1 MTRSPSASATGAG
14 HRRFPALSGLRRR
27 WRALDRVQRG
37 LLLLLLLRW
46 IIDAAFLLNVLPLAM
61 RSGWHLHQGGDNA
74 EIFELA
80 RSIVIGAPEESV
92 VGLGQAIV
100 MMPWI
105 ALFNAYLYPDIAAPM
120 SLFDGFLLGGLS
132 VLLVGALARTL
143 TRDGR
148 TALGA
153 AAVWA
158 VLPLV
163 AYFGFFWHPH
173 AEILASTTVPKVA
186 WLNGLSDGPTVFIL
200 MIATLLLAR
209 VMDEREIPFG
219 RSLAVG
225 LLLGLALM
233 WRLQLAPMVA
243 FLLLYVLVA
252 HGWRAFAAALGGAL
266 IGYLPQ
272 AAYNMSA
279 FGLPFTAGYISYGDI
294 VQYDGTFK
302 RPLSDIL
309 LSLPFHPVNPLSQ
322 VVYFVGRRPWLLVPL
337 IAGLAVGAAVFIA
350 LWRERGWRTVAL
362 LLGAPLAYQLPIMAT
377 DVFREDAI
385 RLSMPLIPG
394 LIIAAVYVVLLI
406 VPRLSQ
412 LVPSALRGDAAH
424 KE

>member
-1 MTRSPSASATGAG
+1 
-14 HRRFPALSGLRRR
+14 
-27 WRALDRVQRG
+27 
-37 LLLLLLLRW
+37 
-46 IIDAAFLLNVLPLAM
+46 VLPLAM

-158 VLPLV
+158 VLPLL
-163 AYFGFFWHPH
+163 AYVGFFWHPQ

-200 MIATLLLAR
+200 LIATLLLAR
-209 VMDEREIPFG
+209 VMDRREIPFG
-219 RSLAVG
+219 RSAAVG
-225 LLLGLALM
+225 VLLGLALT

-243 FLLLYVLVA
+243 FLLLYVLAVY
-252 HGWRAFAAALGGAL
+252 GGRAFATALGGAL

-279 FGLPFTAGYISYGDI
+279 FGLPFTTGYISYGDI
-294 VQYDGTFK
+294 TQYQGTLR

-309 LSLPFHPVNPLSQ
+309 QSMPFHPVNPLSQ
-322 VVYFVGRRPWLLVPL
+322 VIYFVGRRPWLLVPL
-337 IAGLAVGAAVFIA
+337 VIGLAVGAVVLIT

-394 LIIAAVYVVLLI
+394 LIIAAVYVALLI
-406 VPRLSQ
+406 TPRLNQ
-412 LVPSALRGDAAH
+412 FVPSALRGDAAH

>member
-46 IIDAAFLLNVLPLAM
+46 AVDAAFLLNVLPLAM

-120 SLFDGFLLGGLS
+120 ALFDGFLLGGLS
-132 VLLVGALARTL
+132 VLLVGGLARTL
-143 TRDGR
+143 LRDGR

-158 VLPLV
+158 VLPLL
-163 AYFGFFWHPH
+163 AYFGFFWHSH
-173 AEILASTTVPKVA
+173 ADVLASTTVPKVA

-200 MIATLLLAR
+200 LIATLLLAR
-209 VMDEREIPFG
+209 VMDRRAITFG

-233 WRLQLAPMVA
+233 WRLQLAPMAA

-272 AAYNMSA
+272 ATYNMSA
-279 FGLPFTAGYISYGDI
+279 FGLPFTSGYVSYGDI
-294 VQYDGTFK
+294 PQFDGALR
-302 RPLSDIL
+302 RPLSDL
-309 LSLPFHPVNPLSQ
+309 LTNLPFDPVNPLSQ
-322 VVYFVGRRPWLLVPL
+322 VAYFVGRRPWLLVPL
-337 IAGLAVGAAVFIA
+337 IAGLAAGAVVLII

-394 LIIAAVYVVLLI
+394 LIIAAVYVALSI